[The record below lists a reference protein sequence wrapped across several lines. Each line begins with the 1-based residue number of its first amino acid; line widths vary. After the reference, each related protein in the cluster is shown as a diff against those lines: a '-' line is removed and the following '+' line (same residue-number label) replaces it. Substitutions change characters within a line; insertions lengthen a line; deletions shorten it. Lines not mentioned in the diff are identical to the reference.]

1 MCEIIKQG
9 IRKSGKNCN
18 LNEYDLWLSKNG
30 NGINIK
36 TCYDEIEITQELQ
49 RMDQQHKFDY
59 NFKMPKF
66 IKKFRE
72 PEIN

>member
-9 IRKSGKNCN
+9 IRRSGKNCN

-36 TCYDEIEITQELQ
+36 TCYDEIEIT
-49 RMDQQHKFDY
+49 
-59 NFKMPKF
+59 
-66 IKKFRE
+66 
-72 PEIN
+72 